1 MEGATGW
8 AIGSDA
14 GVEDHSLEIASLH
27 DKLEHSILPLFC
39 GNPSRFA
46 AVMRL
51 AIALTPAGD
60 TLDSA
65 ERWADQQELEDIVK
79 NWLRSTIRQIE
90 QERSKRE
97 STPAC
102 PSRPVDAQKLEVAED
117 VLAIRGHK
125 EYGARA
131 HAGPKPKENPDP

>member
-1 MEGATGW
+1 MPPVGLCATRPARREGALPSHC
-8 AIGSDA
+8 A
-14 GVEDHSLEIASLH
+14 HS
-27 DKLEHSILPLFC
+27 
-39 GNPSRFA
+39 SRRHPGFS
-46 AVMRL
+46 RTL
-51 AIALTPAGD
+51 AD
-60 TLDSA
+60 
-65 ERWADQQELEDIVK
+65 RQELEDIVK

-125 EYGARA
+125 EYGARTR
-131 HAGPKPKENPDP
+131 AGPKPK